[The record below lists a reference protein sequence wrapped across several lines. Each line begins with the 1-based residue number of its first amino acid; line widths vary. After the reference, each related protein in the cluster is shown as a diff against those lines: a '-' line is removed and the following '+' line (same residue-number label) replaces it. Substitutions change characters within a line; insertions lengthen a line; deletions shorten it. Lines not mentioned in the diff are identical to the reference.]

1 MDRLAFATACV
12 ALACVILYL
21 AKGQQISFVVLP
33 TTAYAS
39 FSSTQTQNVTGETI
53 LTYNTDDVVPVNI
66 TRTSNSAI
74 VASSGTYKVLA
85 SVQLDKTTAGS
96 AILDLYPLVDGVA
109 LPNSA
114 TRIAITKTGEDIMT
128 VEWYITLGAN
138 QAVSVALYSA
148 SSGFRA
154 LAVPEAVPVPAI
166 PSIILTISRIA

>member
-1 MDRLAFATACV
+1 
-12 ALACVILYL
+12 
-21 AKGQQISFVVLP
+21 
-33 TTAYAS
+33 
-39 FSSTQTQNVTGETI
+39 
-53 LTYNTDDVVPVNI
+53 
-66 TRTSNSAI
+66 
-74 VASSGTYKVLA
+74 
-85 SVQLDKTTAGS
+85 VQLDKTTGGA

-114 TRIAITKTGEDIMT
+114 TKINIAKTGEDIMT